1 MGELSEANETNK
13 LFVKLICHIPL
24 IVMFEALYNYT
35 VHVIFI
41 LVGIKSGVKMLTHM
55 KNKPIAQASDLL
67 TEEAANNPN
76 NFYTKNNIRINM
88 VHC

>member
-1 MGELSEANETNK
+1 MSHPINYDE
-13 LFVKLICHIPL
+13 
-24 IVMFEALYNYT
+24 MFEALYNYI

-41 LVGIKSGVKMLTHM
+41 LVGIKSDVKTLTHM
-55 KNKPIAQASDLL
+55 KNKLIAQPPDLL